1 MERKG
6 PSSFVFSQTKAALLR
21 SPPPP
26 GLLFRTWHREY
37 RLRLP
42 MEEVVPGTVH
52 TIWGPIVFNECSA
65 VQCLPACCASYTSPG
80 SHSAG
85 CGCAGTPAC
94 PASRA
99 ALDFLVVRASGP
111 FSNLFPGRLSWFQ
124 KQLSNVLG
132 QKKMRCFLYKSK
144 T

>member
-1 MERKG
+1 MDRKG

-21 SPPPP
+21 PPSP
-26 GLLFRTWHREY
+26 GLLFRTWHP
-37 RLRLP
+37 RLP
-42 MEEVVPGTVH
+42 VEEVVPGTVH
-52 TIWGPIVFNECSA
+52 TIWGPVAFNECSA

-80 SHSAG
+80 SRSAG
-85 CGCAGTPAC
+85 CGCAGTPAR

-99 ALDFLVVRASGP
+99 ALVFLVVRAARPSN
-111 FSNLFPGRLSWFQ
+111 NLFPGRLSWFP

-132 QKKMRCFLYKSK
+132 QKKKKKCFLYKSK